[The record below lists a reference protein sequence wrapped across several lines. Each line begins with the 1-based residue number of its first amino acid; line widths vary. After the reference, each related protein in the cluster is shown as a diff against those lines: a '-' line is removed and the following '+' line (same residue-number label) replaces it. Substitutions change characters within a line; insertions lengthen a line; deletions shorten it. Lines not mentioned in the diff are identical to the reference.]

1 MQYRIK
7 NWTEFQ
13 HYKDRLPPWIKLHNS
28 LLTSEAWVMTDD
40 ASRALLIA
48 CMLLA
53 SRNNANDGTFNG
65 EPEYVKRF
73 AYLNKTPDFK
83 PLIQYGFIEP
93 VQDASSVL
101 AECNTE
107 ERRGEE
113 NRDRVEQKATAT
125 RLPTDWMPDQSYL
138 AFCRTERPDLDPHKL
153 ADSFRD
159 YWISVPGAKGKK
171 QDWMA
176 TWRNWVRNQRQER
189 PQTINYMDDRKNT
202 LDQLTGR
209 NKHGQRTEID
219 ITAESTR
226 VAGFLD

>member
-53 SRNNANDGTFNG
+53 SRNSANDGTFNG

-93 VQDASSVL
+93 VQDASNVL

-107 ERRGEE
+107 ERREE
-113 NRDRVEQKATAT
+113 KNKDRYSPSAHLLSLGVEQPLIDDFMKVRKAKKAPLTETAVKAII
-125 RLPTDWMPDQSYL
+125 RESQKAGWSVSKAIQRCCEKGWQSFNADWVKEDSSPPGQSYF
-138 AFCRTERPDLDPHKL
+138 A
-153 ADSFRD
+153 
-159 YWISVPGAKGKK
+159 GA
-171 QDWMA
+171 
-176 TWRNWVRNQRQER
+176 V
-189 PQTINYMDDRKNT
+189 
-202 LDQLTGR
+202 
-209 NKHGQRTEID
+209 
-219 ITAESTR
+219 
-226 VAGFLD
+226 